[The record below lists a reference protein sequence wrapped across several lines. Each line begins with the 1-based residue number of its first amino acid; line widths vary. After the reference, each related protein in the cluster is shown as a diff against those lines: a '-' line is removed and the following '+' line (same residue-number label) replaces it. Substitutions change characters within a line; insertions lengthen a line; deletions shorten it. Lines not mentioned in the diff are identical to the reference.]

1 LITDE
6 TSKSSPGWH
15 CYLSGLSD
23 AWKCP
28 NGRKFPKPV
37 TKSPSQLF
45 RLYRSSPECQRL
57 TFRRLKRSTDPCAES
72 SSIFS
77 LGARNLSSTTIVA
90 GLLSPRLLASA
101 FLEIRRF
108 SRRQCAEDYRPDLW
122 ELPVRSLRW
131 LAKFGFDA
139 LAPVRLK
146 LSDLRKESRGS
157 AIERAQGLFRQLE
170 PVSE

>member
-1 LITDE
+1 MYSLAVLLILAAM
-6 TSKSSPGWH
+6 
-15 CYLSGLSD
+15 LSILVLE
-23 AWKCP
+23 A
-28 NGRKFPKPV
+28 
-37 TKSPSQLF
+37 
-45 RLYRSSPECQRL
+45 
-57 TFRRLKRSTDPCAES
+57 
-72 SSIFS
+72 
-77 LGARNLSSTTIVA
+77 
-90 GLLSPRLLASA
+90 LASA